1 MKTKDGRDL
10 PVLEITA
17 ANYIVPKGEERY
29 IHAKIEVK
37 QFDSKTGRRLSVPQI
52 QKFGL
57 KEWNGAVKTGLKKQG
72 YEIEILHDPVKW
84 MADHR
89 AEMEA
94 QAQAKAQAQAE
105 AAKAEREKMMADLK
119 AELKAEMAAQVK
131 AELMA
136 EMKTQA
142 AAEAAQAQAAAD
154 AEKKGPGRPPKE
166 TKE

>member
-105 AAKAEREKMMADLK
+105 AAKAAREKMIADLK
-119 AELKAEMAAQVK
+119 AELKAE
-131 AELMA
+131 LMA
-136 EMKTQA
+136 EM
-142 AAEAAQAQAAAD
+142 AAQAQAPAD

-166 TKE
+166 NKE